1 MVVFY
6 PILIHSCCIAQFTN
20 HVMLSLYLLAYQRN
34 QSRLN
39 QQHIDQCYPQSPQE
53 FMMCSMLH
61 KYITN
66 NTHVID
72 YEPLQLEERLI
83 NVEKCHNP
91 FQASKL
97 SKFYFNKLPQA
108 LPCVL
113 VISWKTLWRR
123 FIHQRSGAS
132 RLKPDQN
139 FLYISS
145 RYVCLTFNFV

>member
-6 PILIHSCCIAQFTN
+6 PILIHSCCIAQFIN
-20 HVMLSLYLLAYQRN
+20 HAMLSLYLLAYQRN

-39 QQHIDQCYPQSPQE
+39 WQHIDQRYPQSPQK

-72 YEPLQLEERLI
+72 YEPLRLEERLI
-83 NVEKCHNP
+83 DVEKCHNP
-91 FQASKL
+91 FQASKF
-97 SKFYFNKLPQA
+97 SKIYFNKLPQA

-113 VISWKTLWRR
+113 VISRKTLWRR
-123 FIHQRSGAS
+123 FIHQRSGAG
-132 RLKPDQN
+132 RLKPK
-139 FLYISS
+139 
-145 RYVCLTFNFV
+145 TFSIILQGMFV